1 MKKETSANKYF
12 FTLFIIT
19 FGSLFFMET
28 VFRLF
33 SSDTIFTFIYLRVI
47 VFDFLTSLIISFVL
61 SFIDYK
67 LSKKILLV
75 IFFVLAI
82 YSIFQLT
89 YLNYMHRFF
98 TMQDSTY
105 GVDKVIAFGID
116 FILSIN
122 IFHLMIFIPW
132 LIILFKT
139 KHWNFNKSPL
149 KIKRVIIGSICIIII
164 HTLSICLLFIGNDP
178 EQLNTPYEIYTKVD
192 HSSEAVHQIGIFRF
206 LDRDLINFFNP
217 TEEEIVIVNIDTDN
231 DPIEE
236 PIVTDN
242 SRNIDDTTWNT
253 IIAQE
258 TNEDMLTIDQYLI
271 NQEIPDTN
279 DMTGVFAGKNLILIM
294 VEAFDY
300 MAIDEELT
308 PTLYKLVQ
316 ESWFFDNFYSPQY
329 SCATGQSEFA
339 GLTSLAPEPSN
350 CTINSY
356 ASNDYY
362 ESIFNLFNAKDYYS
376 SSYHNWTDQYYN
388 RVEAHKSMY
397 SDHFYNYDELPFDTI
412 QGWQSD
418 HELFELALPYFLD
431 EDQFFSFIITSST
444 HFPYDVDS
452 TLGNRYM
459 DVINEIRPDYPIEV
473 KRYISKA
480 MELDKGIAY
489 LIETLSEAGKLDDTV
504 IILYGDHHPL
514 RMDVTNFVKY
524 SYGDNDRST
533 IFGQSLTPFIIYNS
547 TITANTFKKP
557 MSTVDITPTIA
568 NLFDLNYDP
577 RLYIGNDYFSDNEK
591 TVYFANG
598 SWLDSDGY
606 YNANKSQFEPF
617 TDAEIDIDALNTINT
632 TIKNRFNIS
641 KLIYKTDYFHYRHEI
656 VFPTILTQ

>member
-1 MKKETSANKYF
+1 MKKESSAYKYF
-12 FTLFIIT
+12 LALFTIT

-28 VFRLF
+28 IFRVF
-33 SSDTIFTFIYLRVI
+33 SDDSVFTFIYLRVVI
-47 VFDFLTSLIISFVL
+47 FDFVTSLIITFIL
-61 SFIDYK
+61 SFIDNK
-67 LSKKILLV
+67 RSRKVILF
-75 IFFVLAI
+75 IFFSLAV
-82 YSIFQLT
+82 YSLFQIT
-89 YLNYMHRFF
+89 YLDYIHRFF

-105 GVDKVIAFGID
+105 GIDKVIAFAVD

-122 IFHLMIFIPW
+122 VLHFTLFLPW
-132 LIILFKT
+132 LIILFTT
-139 KHWNFNKSPL
+139 KHFNFKKNTFNL
-149 KIKRVIIGSICIIII
+149 KRLILGTLCILII
-164 HTLSICLLFIGNDP
+164 HAFSICLLFVGNDP
-178 EQLNTPYEIYTKVD
+178 EQLNTSYEIYTEVE

-206 LDRDLINFFNP
+206 LIRDLINFLNP
-217 TEEEIVIVNIDTDN
+217 TEEEIVIVPIDTED

-236 PIVTDN
+236 PIITDN
-242 SRNIDDTTWNT
+242 SRNIDDTLWNT
-253 IIAQE
+253 IITQE
-258 TNEDMLTIDQYLI
+258 TDEDLLTIDQYLI
-271 NQEIPDTN
+271 NQEIADTN
-279 DMTGVFAGKNLILIM
+279 DMTGIFAGKNLILVM

-308 PTLYKLVQ
+308 PTLYKMVQ
-316 ESWFFDNFYSPQY
+316 EGWLFDNFYSPQY

-362 ESIFNLFNAKDYYS
+362 ESIFNLFNAEDYYS

-388 RVEAHKSMY
+388 RTEAHKNMY

-418 HELFELALPYFLD
+418 YELFELALPYFLD

-444 HFPYDVDS
+444 HFPYDIDS

-459 DVINEIRPDYPIEV
+459 DIIDEVRPDYPIEV
-473 KRYISKA
+473 KRYLSKA
-480 MELDKGIAY
+480 MELDKGLAY
-489 LIETLSEAGKLDDTV
+489 LLETLSEAGELDDTV

-514 RMDVTNFVKY
+514 KMDVENFAEY

-533 IFGQSLTPFIIYNS
+533 IYGQSRTPFIIYNS
-547 TITANTFKKP
+547 TITANTYSKP

-577 RLYIGNDYFSDNEK
+577 RLYIGSDYFSENEK
-591 TVYFANG
+591 IVYFADG
-598 SWLDSDGY
+598 SWLNSDGY
-606 YNANKSQFEPF
+606 YNASKSQFESF
-617 TDAEIDIDALNTINT
+617 TDAEIDIDALSSINT
-632 TIKNRFNIS
+632 TIKNRFSIS
-641 KLIYKTDYFHYRHEI
+641 KLIYKTDYFRYRHDI
-656 VFPTILTQ
+656 VFPTMITE